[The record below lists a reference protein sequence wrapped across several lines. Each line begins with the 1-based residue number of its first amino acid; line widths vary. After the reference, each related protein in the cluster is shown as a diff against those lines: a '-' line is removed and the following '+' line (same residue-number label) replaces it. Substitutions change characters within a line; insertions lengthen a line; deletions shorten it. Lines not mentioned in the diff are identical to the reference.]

1 MRSTRMFGALIPGTV
16 YHSRDEVQ
24 RIQDAVA
31 RKSVLIDNSATS
43 CAALDQATLTGWRL
57 NGYIPAQQY
66 AQEDVPS
73 SVNFIG
79 LNSMWESGI
88 ALQQQ
93 LDTWA
98 AQLRGDGCNV
108 PIVLPP
114 KPYEDIISAAKWI
127 GGTLVVLAGVV
138 AVVKI
143 AEVIDDAERM
153 I

>member
-1 MRSTRMFGALIPGTV
+1 MFGALIPGTV
-16 YHSRDEVQ
+16 YYSRDTIQ

-31 RKSVLIDNSATS
+31 RKSVLIDNAATT

-73 SVNFIG
+73 ALNIVG
-79 LNSMWESGI
+79 LNSMWEAGL
-88 ALQQQ
+88 ALQNQ
-93 LDTWA
+93 LDSWA
-98 AQLRGDGCNV
+98 AQLRGDGCSV
-108 PIVLPP
+108 PIVLAP
-114 KPYEDIISAAKWI
+114 KPYENIVSAAKWI

-143 AEVIDDAERM
+143 AEVVDDAERM
-153 I
+153 F